1 MTKLEK
7 RRARYLQDPILVRL
21 GGLAANLGRIA
32 SFSKNENHREV
43 VSSVFQESKWFIE
56 WTAADLNVHQ
66 AAELVSLQIQLALW
80 QLQANEKWYDKEWRV
95 ELASNSKQWS
105 ERLLEMSGL
114 LEAE

>member
-7 RRARYLQDPILVRL
+7 RRIRYLQDPILVRL

-43 VSSVFQESKWFIE
+43 TDSVFQESKWFIE
-56 WTAADLNVHQ
+56 WTVAELDVHQ
-66 AAELVSLQIQLALW
+66 AAELVNLQIQLALW
-80 QLQANEKWYDKEWRV
+80 QLQANKKWYDKEWRSI
-95 ELASNSKQWS
+95 LASNSKQWS
-105 ERLLEMSGL
+105 ERLLKMSGL

>member
-7 RRARYLQDPILVRL
+7 RRVRYLQDPILVRL

-43 VSSVFQESKWFIE
+43 TDSVFQESKWFIE
-56 WTAADLNVHQ
+56 WTAADLDVYQ
-66 AAELVSLQIQLALW
+66 AGELINLQIQLALW
-80 QLQANEKWYDKEWRV
+80 QLQANKKWHDEEWRLT
-95 ELASNSKQWS
+95 LASNSKKWS